1 MNEDLEAINES
12 VSLGNAG
19 DAVANLAP
27 NDTGVALALGW
38 TVHVGGLNLSHSGT
52 NRVGDQFA
60 NARLPAAV
68 VTSKRKHEISRSF
81 N

>member
-27 NDTGVALALGW
+27 KDTGVASALGW
-38 TVHVGGLNLSHSGT
+38 TVRVGGLNLSYSGT
-52 NRVGDQFA
+52 NKAGA
-60 NARLPAAV
+60 
-68 VTSKRKHEISRSF
+68 
-81 N
+81 

>member
-27 NDTGVALALGW
+27 KDTGVASALGW
-38 TVHVGGLNLSHSGT
+38 TVRVGGLNLSRSGT
-52 NRVGDQFA
+52 NRAGAWWPQTPVFQMA
-60 NARLPAAV
+60 HSIIR
-68 VTSKRKHEISRSF
+68 
-81 N
+81 